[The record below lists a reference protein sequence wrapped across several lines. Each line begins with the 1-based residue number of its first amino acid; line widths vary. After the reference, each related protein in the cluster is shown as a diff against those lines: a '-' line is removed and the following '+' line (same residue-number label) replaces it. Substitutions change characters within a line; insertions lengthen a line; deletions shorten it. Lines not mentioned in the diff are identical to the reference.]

1 MPESLVWERRSLLVS
16 FTGILGEIWIS
27 ADAIIPESV
36 ADYLKRPLYSVTGG
50 ELSTNVHR
58 VEERLNKIFELTKR
72 WNAVSLLDEAD
83 VLLCKRNSAEMDRN
97 AVVAGTKNLA
107 LAPFFPPPGQC

>member
-1 MPESLVWERRSLLVS
+1 MS
-16 FTGILGEIWIS
+16 
-27 ADAIIPESV
+27 
-36 ADYLKRPLYSVTGG
+36 GG
-50 ELSTNVHR
+50 ELGTAVDR

-97 AVVAGTKNLA
+97 AVVAGMENLTIF
-107 LAPFFPPPGQC
+107 LINILRLMYVMCNSFPQEA